1 MPIIYDFEARINDR
15 GIFYRDKVQFVQTQR
30 KGAVKLGLMGSVAGF
45 ALGIFLVVKG
55 GEAFVE
61 AAGGLAR
68 GLGLPSFLVGA
79 TVVSLATTLPEIM
92 VSVLAAAQGK
102 VDMAVGNALGSVT
115 ANTAMILASGMVLL
129 PGAALGRNLKIPCL
143 LLLSAIGVLWGACAR
158 GKLEAW
164 DALLLAAVCAGFL
177 GYNVRCASKER
188 GEECGERAGEWVW
201 RFLLGAA
208 AIVGGSHLLVVG
220 GSGIASAFGVPER
233 IVAVTLLA
241 VGTSLPEL
249 VTTLA
254 AVKKGEAA
262 LCVGNIVGANII
274 DLSLILPL
282 CSAVSGGGLPLSE
295 QNLMIDL
302 PATAVVLAVAAIP
315 MLVCGKNSRVQGV
328 LLWILYACYLV
339 CTV

>member
-1 MPIIYDFEARINDR
+1 MVLI
-15 GIFYRDKVQFVQTQR
+15 
-30 KGAVKLGLMGSVAGF
+30 GSVAGF

-55 GEAFVE
+55 GDAFVE

-68 GLGLPSFLVGA
+68 GLGIPSFLVGA

-92 VSVLAAAQGK
+92 VSLFAAAQGK

-129 PGAALGRNLKIPCL
+129 PGAALGKSMKLPCL
-143 LLLSAIGVLWGACAR
+143 LLLAAMGVLWGACSGGVLQWWGAV
-158 GKLEAW
+158 
-164 DALLLAAVCAGFL
+164 LLGAVCMGFL
-177 GYNVRCASKER
+177 GYNVRYASKER
-188 GEECGERAGEWVW
+188 GEERKERAGEWVW

-208 AIVGGSHLLVVG
+208 AIAGGSHLLVTG
-220 GSGIASAFGVPER
+220 GSGIAAAFGVPER

-254 AVKKGEAA
+254 SVRKAEAA

-274 DLSLILPL
+274 DLTLILPL

-302 PATAVVLAVAAIP
+302 PATAIVLAVAAIP
-315 MLVCGKNSRVQGV
+315 MLVRGKSSRVQGV
-328 LLWILYACYLV
+328 LLWILYGCYLLCIV
-339 CTV
+339 

>member
-1 MPIIYDFEARINDR
+1 M
-15 GIFYRDKVQFVQTQR
+15 
-30 KGAVKLGLMGSVAGF
+30 GLFWSLAGF
-45 ALGIFLVVKG
+45 ALGIFLVIKG
-55 GEAFVE
+55 GDVFVE

-68 GLGLPSFLVGA
+68 GLGLPAFLVGA

-115 ANTAMILASGMVLL
+115 ANTAMILASCMVLL
-129 PGAALGRNLKIPCL
+129 PRAELGKNLKVPCVFL
-143 LLLSAIGVLWGACAR
+143 LAAAAVLWAACVGGQLSRWGAVLLS
-158 GKLEAW
+158 
-164 DALLLAAVCAGFL
+164 AVCAGFL
-177 GYNVRCASKER
+177 VYNVRRASKESL
-188 GEECGERAGEWVW
+188 EERREQAGQWVW
-201 RFLLGAA
+201 KFLLGAA
-208 AIVGGSHLLVVG
+208 AIVGGSHLLVTG
-220 GSGIASAFGVPER
+220 GSGIALQFGVPER

-249 VTTLA
+249 VTTLT

-282 CSAVSGGGLPLSE
+282 SSFASGGSLPLSS

-302 PATAVVLAVAAIP
+302 PATVIVVAVAAVP
-315 MLVCGKNSRVQGV
+315 LFLREKNSRVQGV
-328 LLWILYACYLV
+328 LLWLLYGGYLL